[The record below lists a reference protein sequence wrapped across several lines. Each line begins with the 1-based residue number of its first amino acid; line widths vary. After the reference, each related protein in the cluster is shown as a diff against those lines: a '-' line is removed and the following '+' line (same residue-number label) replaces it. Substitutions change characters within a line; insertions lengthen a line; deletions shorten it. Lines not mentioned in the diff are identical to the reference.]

1 VSQRFSLTKHCH
13 HFLSS
18 RSYPDGVFV
27 DMTVGKGKDLSF
39 LVDLAAHRLDHLM
52 AIDIQDSALVQ
63 SAEFIKERG
72 FDSGVESIQWRQGSH
87 EYIHEWLL
95 DWPMAQKGVS
105 LALYN
110 LGYLPGSD
118 KSITTQSA
126 STLKSL
132 EGLMPWICPGGGISL
147 MVYPGHE
154 TGRLESLE
162 IDRFLEK
169 NIDTQIWHLWQMRRL
184 GSWHAPYW
192 IWMQKLA

>member
-1 VSQRFSLTKHCH
+1 MSQRFSLTKHCH
-13 HFLSS
+13 QFLSS

-39 LVDLAAHRLDHLM
+39 LVDLAGHRLDHLM
-52 AIDIQDSALVQ
+52 AIDIQDAALAQ
-63 SAEFIKERG
+63 SVNLIKEKG
-72 FDSGVESIQWRQGSH
+72 FDLAAESIQWRQGSH
-87 EYIHEWLL
+87 ECIHKWLM
-95 DWPMAQKGVS
+95 DWPMAEKGVS

-169 NIDTQIWHLWQMRRL
+169 NVDLEVWHLWQMRRIGPL
-184 GSWHAPYW
+184 HAPYW
-192 IWMQKLA
+192 IWMQKLV